1 VAKKDK
7 EKKPVRKKVT
17 AVRSAVKTA
26 PRKKDKAPAPAPK
39 AKKSA
44 GILLHMPPAAKKVP
58 AAKPK
63 KVEPLTKQDLEHF
76 RLLLLEKRAEL
87 LGDVNSIESEAL
99 KKSRLDAAGD
109 LSSMPIHMADL
120 GTDNFEQE
128 FSLGLMAS
136 ERKILSE
143 INAALKRID
152 DGSFG
157 ICEGTGDPIPR
168 ARLEANP
175 WARYTIE
182 YASQMER
189 GLTQESRP
197 NSYGAGFEE
206 DEESETEEH
215 EEAEETAEEKEA
227 EPDTEEELAGLFG
240 VEEEEEEEK
249 EEKEM

>member
-1 VAKKDK
+1 VAKKEK
-7 EKKPVRKKVT
+7 EKRPVRKKVT
-17 AVRSAVKTA
+17 AVRPAAKAA
-26 PRKKDKAPAPAPK
+26 PRKKEKAPAAK
-39 AKKSA
+39 AKRSA
-44 GILLHMPPAAKKVP
+44 GILVKTLPTMKKSPSRAA
-58 AAKPK
+58 
-63 KVEPLTKQDLEHF
+63 KVEPLTKQDFDHF
-76 RLLLLEKRAEL
+76 RHLLLEKRAEL

-136 ERKILSE
+136 ERKLLSE

-157 ICEGTGDPIPR
+157 ICEGTGERIPR

-175 WARYTIE
+175 WARFTIE

-189 GLTQESRP
+189 GGYLETRS
-197 NSYGAGFEE
+197 SYFGSE
-206 DEESETEEH
+206 DEGDNHESDHDEP
-215 EEAEETAEEKEA
+215 EETAESDAEEEKAA
-227 EPDTEEELAGLFG
+227 EPDAEEGLPGLFG
-240 VEEEEEEEK
+240 MDEEEEEEK
-249 EEKEM
+249 EEKEF

>member
-1 VAKKDK
+1 MAKKESK
-7 EKKPVRKKVT
+7 IAKKKPASKTAVKAVPRKKV
-17 AVRSAVKTA
+17 
-26 PRKKDKAPAPAPK
+26 K
-39 AKKSA
+39 AKPTRTKVKLLPVKSF
-44 GILLHMPPAAKKVP
+44 VP
-58 AAKPK
+58 ASKPSPSKAK
-63 KVEPLTKQDLEHF
+63 KVEPLTKEDLHHF
-76 RLLLLEKRAEL
+76 RMLLLDKRAEL

-136 ERKILSE
+136 ERKLLSE

-157 ICEGTGDPIPR
+157 ICEGTGERIPR

-182 YASQMER
+182 YASHMEK
-189 GLTQESRP
+189 
-197 NSYGAGFEE
+197 NGFNEPRSAFRYADIEEEE
-206 DEESETEEH
+206 DTEESETSDVSSPSEP
-215 EEAEETAEEKEA
+215 EEKE
-227 EPDTEEELAGLFG
+227 TEETEGPAGLFG
-240 VEEEEEEEK
+240 IDDEEEEEEEEK
-249 EEKEM
+249 EF